1 MNHRP
6 FKILIAEK
14 SAIIRHGLA
23 DVLKR
28 NSNIPISIT
37 DISEEKSLKL
47 FLKLHT
53 PDILIINPLFPTQ
66 EKIKDFVKEY
76 ESMKVVALITTL
88 MDMSTLVDYA
98 DSITIYD
105 EYDTIDNKIINL
117 LEKHSEG
124 DDSEQLSSREK
135 DIVSCIVRGMTNKA
149 IAETLCISVHTVITH
164 RKNIAKKLQIHT
176 PAGLTNYAIVNK
188 IVDIKEIKESIN

>member
-14 SAIIRHGLA
+14 SAILRNGLA

-28 NSNIPISIT
+28 NSNIPLSIT

-53 PDILIINPLFPTQ
+53 PDILIINPLFPTH
-66 EKIKDFVKEY
+66 ERIKDITKEY
-76 ESMKVVALITTL
+76 GKMKVVALITTL
-88 MDMSTLVDYA
+88 MDMNTLVDYT
-98 DSITIYD
+98 DTITIYD
-105 EYDTIDNKIINL
+105 EYETIDNKIINL
-117 LEKHSEG
+117 LEKESDG

-135 DIVSCIVRGMTNKA
+135 DIVSCIVKGMTNKT

-176 PAGLTNYAIVNK
+176 PAGLTIYAIVNK